1 MRRADLHTRPDVVI
15 VQGKRTGKRPGM
27 KKPLL
32 MDLEENVYLEG
43 DALVVIDRRR
53 LPREIVSLRCP
64 DQESVARAIEDMA
77 VQGAGDIA
85 ITAGYGLYLAARNI
99 EQTGPTNKTERLRKA
114 ADRLIATRPTGFHL
128 SALVNKLM
136 TRIEDAGPEGSASEI
151 ILASLRKA
159 LDRQRQMSEDTGR
172 HAETLLASGDR
183 VLTHCFAGPALLYM
197 LLFAREN
204 GKDVRVICTETRPY
218 LQGARLTAWSVSE
231 LGIDTTLIT
240 DNMAAHCM
248 SKGMVSKVFAAADRV
263 AMDGTVANK
272 VGTLQLAICA
282 GYFHIPF
289 YILAYGGPDKRTLCG
304 GDIPIEERN
313 PIEVLEFRGTPISGP
328 AVKGYYPAFDLTPV
342 ELVTGI
348 VTTKGVKINRNSPP
362 VGG

>member
-1 MRRADLHTRPDVVI
+1 MPGR
-15 VQGKRTGKRPGM
+15 GNRTGVIFM

-32 MDLEENVYLEG
+32 MDLEDNVTLEG
-43 DALVVIDRRR
+43 EVLVIIDRRR
-53 LPREIVSLRCP
+53 LPGEIVPLRCP
-64 DQESVARAIEDMA
+64 DHEAVARAIEEMA

-85 ITAGYGLYLAARNI
+85 ITAGFGLYLAARKL
-99 EQTGPTNKTERLRKA
+99 ERGGTAEKTATLREA
-114 ADRLIATRPTGFHL
+114 ASRLIATRPTGFHL
-128 SALVNKLM
+128 AALVKKLM
-136 TRIEDAGPEGSASEI
+136 GRIEEAADAKPASEV
-151 ILASLRKA
+151 ILVSLRRA
-159 LDRQRQMSEDTGR
+159 LESQRRISEDTGR
-172 HAETLLASGDR
+172 HAETLLSSGDR
-183 VLTHCFAGPALLYM
+183 ILTHCFAGPALYM
-197 LLFAREN
+197 LRMAREN

-263 AMDGTVANK
+263 AMDGVVANK

-282 GYFHIPF
+282 HYYKIPF

-304 GDIPIEERN
+304 ADIPIEERD
-313 PIEVLEFRGTPISGP
+313 PREVLEFRGTPISGP
-328 AVKGYYPAFDLTPV
+328 AVKGYYPAFDLTPA

-348 VTTKGVKINRNSPP
+348 VTASGITTREMG
-362 VGG
+362 